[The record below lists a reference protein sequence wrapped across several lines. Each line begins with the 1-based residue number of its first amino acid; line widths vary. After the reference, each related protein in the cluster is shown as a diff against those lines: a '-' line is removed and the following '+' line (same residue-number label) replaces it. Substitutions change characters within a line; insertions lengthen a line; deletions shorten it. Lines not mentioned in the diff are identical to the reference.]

1 MYNEYNKG
9 DAGSKVLLILEGSKV
24 DLEGDTRMKGLDSEV
39 KDRSVESVCDARDQF
54 LKKLEEELSESSAS
68 SSEGSDSGLES
79 SDKD

>member
-1 MYNEYNKG
+1 
-9 DAGSKVLLILEGSKV
+9 V